1 MLGLKALGYFVG
13 CHVSWNGL
21 VGVFE
26 EDENKG
32 ANHMCVEV
40 EDCDWLAVGVLQGSK
55 SWKGNGMVA
64 AEGDQFR
71 VDMRYGVR
79 VRQWSP

>member
-1 MLGLKALGYFVG
+1 MLGLKALGCFEG

-21 VGVFE
+21 E
-26 EDENKG
+26 AYSKRMKNKV

-40 EDCDWLAVGVLQGSK
+40 EDCDWLAVGFLQGSK
-55 SWKGNGMVA
+55 SWKGNGVVA

-71 VDMRYGVR
+71 MDMRYGVR
-79 VRQWSP
+79 VRQWPP